1 MAGTL
6 TPVTFFLILICG
18 ILPAIFWLWF
28 WLKEDKKSPEPR
40 GMILFAFLAGGFSIP
55 LVFILETTASD
66 FLVSHGLGGGWWNVT
81 ALAFIEEVVKLA
93 VAFAVTFHRKMFDEP
108 IDWMIYLIAVALG
121 FSAFENTLFTLKS
134 ITLSGATIGVI
145 TASMRFIG
153 ATLLHVLCSSV
164 LGGIIA
170 GAYCK
175 ARAYKIE
182 HAIFGILLATLLHTL
197 FNFFIMNGSSALPVF
212 AILWLSVILLLLY
225 FEKVKQ
231 IVCPTNFKTSG

>member
-1 MAGTL
+1 MPSL
-6 TPVTFFLILICG
+6 SPVTFFLILVCG

-40 GMILFAFLAGGFSIP
+40 GMILLAFLAGGFCIP
-55 LVFILETTASD
+55 LVFVLESWTSNFFASQGW
-66 FLVSHGLGGGWWNVT
+66 SGGWWNVT

-108 IDWMIYLIAVALG
+108 IDWMIYLITVALG
-121 FSAFENTLFTLKS
+121 FAAFENTLFTLKS
-134 ITLSGATIGVI
+134 ISLSGATVGIV

-153 ATLLHVLCSSV
+153 ATLLHVVSSSI

-175 ARAYKIE
+175 ARVYKIE
-182 HAIFGILLATLLHTL
+182 HTILGIAVATLLHTL
-197 FNFFIMNGSSALPVF
+197 FNFFIMQGQSALPIFVL
-212 AILWLSVILLLLY
+212 LWLTVIFLLLY
-225 FEKVKQ
+225 FEKVKT
-231 IVCPTNFKTSG
+231 IVCPTNFKT